1 MLVGG
6 LQKTT
11 LIDYPGQI
19 AAIIF
24 TQGCNFRCPYCH
36 NPELV
41 KSELFGPRISE
52 EELFEFL
59 ESKKGKLDAISITG
73 GEPTL
78 QPDLYDFIKKVKEMG
93 FKVKLDTNGSNFEVL
108 KKMIDE
114 KLVDYIAMDIKA
126 PLEKYEEV
134 VRMKVNLEN
143 IKKSIELIINS
154 DIESEFRTTIV
165 KSLLSFAD
173 FEKIG
178 EMISGAPYYVV
189 QKFVESKAI
198 DENVFNFE
206 MYDDEEYEKIKN
218 IMTKYVK
225 KVEIR

>member
-1 MLVGG
+1 MFIGG
-6 LQKTT
+6 LQKTS
-11 LIDYPGQI
+11 LIDYPEKI
-19 AAIIF
+19 AAIVF

-41 KSELFGPRISE
+41 KKELFNQNISE
-52 EELFEFL
+52 KEIFDFL
-59 ESKKGKLDAISITG
+59 ENKKGKLDAVSITG

-78 QPDLYDFIKKVKEMG
+78 QIDLYDFIKKIKSMG
-93 FKVKLDTNGSNFEVL
+93 FAVKLDTNGSNFEVL
-108 KKMIDE
+108 KKLIDE

-134 VRMKVNLEN
+134 VRMKINLEK

-165 KSLLSFAD
+165 KSLLNFED

-178 EMISGAPYYVV
+178 ELVKGASYYVV
-189 QKFVESKAI
+189 QKFVKSKAI

-218 IMTKYVK
+218 IMSKYIDR
-225 KVEIR
+225 VEIR